1 MTDEGKTKV
10 PNEEDPA
17 EASRARNRTVMLT
30 PDITGQVRAR
40 LQQELGST
48 EGDFVTPTTSQ
59 VRPPRVDQQPRPAL
73 GAPQGGF
80 ETPAVKQ
87 QPKTALVGFLVS
99 FDNGPI
105 GEYFE
110 LRTGRIIITSE
121 QGGSGNSLVINHETI
136 SPMHAILRVSQ
147 SGEIQVLDQL
157 SEHGTSIRRSGTQED
172 ESLSGDKS
180 ALEHGDIV
188 RFGQRSFV
196 VCVVQRGEE

>member
-1 MTDEGKTKV
+1 MADEGKTKA
-10 PNEEDPA
+10 PREEDPA

-40 LQQELGST
+40 LQQELGGN

-59 VRPPRVDQQPRPAL
+59 VRPPQRPVPE
-73 GAPQGGF
+73 APQAQAPAT
-80 ETPAVKQ
+80 TPVAKQ
-87 QPKTALVGFLVS
+87 IPKTPLVGFLVS
-99 FDNGPI
+99 FDSGPT
-105 GEYFE
+105 GEYYE
-110 LRTGRIIITSE
+110 LRTGRMIITSE
-121 QGGSGNSLVINHETI
+121 QGATGNTLVINHDTV

-157 SEHGTSIRRSGTQED
+157 SEHGTAIRRFGTNED

-196 VCVVQRGEE
+196 VCVIHKGEE